1 MCYSIS
7 RPEMMAVIGG
17 IKYSLPQQKGDK
29 METLETINKRASLKT
44 RLSPRHVEQENIE
57 KVLHAARLAPS
68 ARNIQPWRFIVVKDK
83 ETIETLT
90 SRAFSERNAA
100 VREAPVIII
109 ACANP
114 SDDLIIGGREYYL
127 FNVAL
132 AVENMLL
139 AATDLG
145 LVTHPMTGVDEDE
158 LKKVLGIPGEVR
170 FVVATP
176 LSYPAEGSYEEAAQ
190 ERLSQRTRKDL
201 RELVYWNAW
210 GRSL

>member
-1 MCYSIS
+1 
-7 RPEMMAVIGG
+7 
-17 IKYSLPQQKGDK
+17 
-29 METLETINKRASLKT
+29 METLDAISQRASLKT
-44 RLSPRHVEQENIE
+44 RLSPREVEQEKIE
-57 KVLHAARLAPS
+57 KILEAARLAPS
-68 ARNIQPWRFIVVKDK
+68 ARNGQPWRFIVVRDK
-83 ETIETLT
+83 EAVEALVA
-90 SRAFSERNAA
+90 RAFSERNA
-100 VREAPVIII
+100 VVGESPVIII

-114 SDDLIIGGREYYL
+114 SDDAIIGGREYYL
-127 FNVAL
+127 FDVAL

-145 LVTHPMTGVDEDE
+145 LVTHPMTGVDEGE
-158 LKKVLGIPGEVR
+158 MKKVLGIPDEVR

-176 LSYPAEGSYEEAAQ
+176 LSYPVEGSYEEAAQ

>member
-1 MCYSIS
+1 
-7 RPEMMAVIGG
+7 
-17 IKYSLPQQKGDK
+17 
-29 METLETINKRASLKT
+29 METLKAISTRASLKT
-44 RLSPRHVEQENIE
+44 CLSPRDVEQEKIE
-57 KVLHAARLAPS
+57 EILNAARLAPS
-68 ARNIQPWRFIVVKDK
+68 ARNRQPWRFIVVKDR
-83 ETIETLT
+83 EAIEALA
-90 SRAFSERNAA
+90 SRACSETNAL

-114 SDDLIIGGREYYL
+114 SDDIVVGGREYYL
-127 FNVAL
+127 FDVAL

-139 AATDLG
+139 AATALG
-145 LVTHPMTGVDEDE
+145 LVTHPMTGMNEDE
-158 LKKVLGIPGEVR
+158 VKKILSIPDEVR

-176 LSYPAEGSYEEAAQ
+176 LSYPSEGAYEEAAQ

>member
-1 MCYSIS
+1 
-7 RPEMMAVIGG
+7 
-17 IKYSLPQQKGDK
+17 

-44 RLSPRHVEQENIE
+44 CLSPRDVEQEKIE
-57 KVLHAARLAPS
+57 KILDAARLAPS
-68 ARNIQPWRFIVVKDK
+68 ARNSQPWRFIVVKDK
-83 ETIETLT
+83 KTIETLV
-90 SRAFSERNAA
+90 SRAFSERNA
-100 VREAPVIII
+100 VVSEAPVIII

-114 SDDLIIGGREYYL
+114 GDDAIIGGREYYL
-127 FNVAL
+127 FDVAL

-158 LKKVLGIPGEVR
+158 LKKVLGVPDEVR

-176 LSYPAEGSYEEAAQ
+176 LSYPADGSYEEAAQ

>member
-1 MCYSIS
+1 
-7 RPEMMAVIGG
+7 
-17 IKYSLPQQKGDK
+17 
-29 METLETINKRASLKT
+29 METLEAINKRTSLKT
-44 RLSPRHVEQENIE
+44 RLSSHPVEQEKIE
-57 KVLHAARLAPS
+57 RILDAARLAPS
-68 ARNIQPWRFIVVKDK
+68 ARNTQPWRFIVIKDK
-83 ETIETLT
+83 QTIEALV
-90 SRAFSERNAA
+90 SKAFSGTNAV

-114 SDDLIIGGREYYL
+114 SDDVVSGGREYYL
-127 FNVAL
+127 FDVAL

-145 LVTHPMTGVDEDE
+145 LVTHPMTGLDEDE
-158 LKKVLGIPGEVR
+158 TKKILGIPDEVR

-176 LSYPAEGSYEEAAQ
+176 LSYPAGGSYEEAAQ

-201 RELVYWNAW
+201 REVVYWNGW

>member
-1 MCYSIS
+1 M
-7 RPEMMAVIGG
+7 
-17 IKYSLPQQKGDK
+17 KGDG
-29 METLETINKRASLKT
+29 METLDAISQRASLKT
-44 RLSPRHVEQENIE
+44 RLSPREVEQEKIE
-57 KVLHAARLAPS
+57 KILEAARLAPS
-68 ARNIQPWRFIVVKDK
+68 ARNGQPWRFIVVRDK
-83 ETIETLT
+83 EAVEALVA
-90 SRAFSERNAA
+90 RAFSERNA
-100 VREAPVIII
+100 VVGESPVIII

-114 SDDLIIGGREYYL
+114 SDDAIIGGREYYL
-127 FNVAL
+127 FDVAL

-145 LVTHPMTGVDEDE
+145 LVTHPMTGVDEGE
-158 LKKVLGIPGEVR
+158 MKKVLGIPDEVR

-176 LSYPAEGSYEEAAQ
+176 LSYPVEGSYEEAAQ